1 MKYIVLG
8 KSQNASQNFMDSII
22 SDMIQTDVVY
32 GKKSKNEYSVMLEN
46 GNTFQTV
53 SGSSNLRGRRA
64 DVILFQEDLNI
75 SDYFANTSHSE
86 WICWSDY
93 QESGFNKNKYVV
105 ELI

>member
-1 MKYIVLG
+1 MKNIVLG

-22 SDMIQTDVVY
+22 TYIAQTDIVY
-32 GKKSKNEYSVMLEN
+32 GKKSKNEYFVMLEN

-64 DVILFQEDLNI
+64 DVILFQEDLDI
-75 SDYFANTSHSE
+75 RDYFANISNSE
-86 WICWSDY
+86 WMCWNTY
-93 QESGFNKNKYVV
+93 RECEFNKNNYVV

>member
-1 MKYIVLG
+1 
-8 KSQNASQNFMDSII
+8 MDSII
-22 SDMIQTDVVY
+22 TDITQTDIVY
-32 GKKSKNEYSVMLEN
+32 GKKSKNEYFVMLEN

-64 DVILFQEDLNI
+64 DVIIYQDNLDI
-75 SDYFANTSHSE
+75 RDYFVNISHSE

-93 QESGFNKNKYVV
+93 QESGFNNNKYVV